1 MLDKKLNID
10 RRPVD
15 PHLYHGMAQGEPK
28 RYLWV
33 RAQGHIGMSFDHD
46 YGNTVAPSYKALPSK
61 AIPLIR
67 PLSSKTTPLVRPLP
81 SKATPL
87 IRSLP

>member
-15 PHLYHGMAQGEPK
+15 PHLYHGMTQGEPK

-46 YGNTVAPSYKALPSK
+46 YGNTVAPSCKTPSYRATSIKCHPSYKVTSIKGHPSY
-61 AIPLIR
+61 
-67 PLSSKTTPLVRPLP
+67 
-81 SKATPL
+81 
-87 IRSLP
+87 

>member
-46 YGNTVAPSYKALPSK
+46 YGNTVAPSCKTPFIKGHPSYRATSIKCHPSYKVTSIKGHPSY
-61 AIPLIR
+61 
-67 PLSSKTTPLVRPLP
+67 
-81 SKATPL
+81 
-87 IRSLP
+87 